1 MDLRDEGLV
10 LQNNGLSVKI
20 LPRFKGFMVD
30 YFGGDHSDSAV
41 FWHGDK
47 QDNDTSVL
55 QKYWKVQKDNVVFSK
70 CELIIHGG
78 TIEQ

>member
-1 MDLRDEGLV
+1 MLIDSFHLREEGSV

-30 YFGGDHSDSAV
+30 HFGSQFSDSAV

-47 QDNDTSVL
+47 DTNIL
-55 QKYWKVQKDNVVFSK
+55 QQYWKVEENNTFGRSIFPQCQLK
-70 CELIIHGG
+70 H
-78 TIEQ
+78 

>member
-1 MDLRDEGLV
+1 M

-30 YFGGDHSDSAV
+30 YFGSQFTDSAV

-47 QDNDTSVL
+47 DTKVL
-55 QKYWKVQKDNVVFSK
+55 KKYWKVKKNKTFGLSIFPK
-70 CELIIHGG
+70 CQLKKL
-78 TIEQ
+78 T